1 MILGQKMFNEKAR
14 VMNIDTTDLKSLILY
29 KYCIL
34 KNLPVR
40 YSEPDFSEERELSG
54 IRAAIQKN
62 TEYLHKLHNTDEKD
76 YFQFLTG
83 LTHTCEQTTYTQE
96 QLKEIEK
103 QKESVKELEPLLK
116 QFPNNTSL
124 LGHDLYDVVMNELN
138 TREGFHQRTLD
149 RVEGSGLD
157 PNDLDTLRKLF
168 QEEIDKTN
176 QDFKYLEDQLKQ
188 ITAEIKEI
196 NDFKK
201 KLNQFDF

>member
-1 MILGQKMFNEKAR
+1 MFKEAR
-14 VMNIDTTDLKSLILY
+14 TTNIDTTDLKSLILY

-40 YSEPDFSEERELSG
+40 YSEKDFSKERELKG

-62 TEYLHKLHNTDEKD
+62 TEYLHKLHNTDGKD

-83 LTHTCEQTTYTQE
+83 LTHRGEQTTYTQE

-103 QKESVKELEPLLK
+103 QKESVKGLESLLR

-124 LGHDLYDVVMNELN
+124 LGIDLYDVVVNELN
-138 TREGFHQRTLD
+138 AREIYHQRTLD
-149 RVEGSGLD
+149 HIEGSGLD

-188 ITAEIKEI
+188 ITTEINEI

>member
-1 MILGQKMFNEKAR
+1 MFNEKAR
-14 VMNIDTTDLKSLILY
+14 AMNIDTTDLKSLILY

-34 KNLPVR
+34 KNIPVR
-40 YSEPDFSEERELSG
+40 YSERDFSEERELTG

-83 LTHTCEQTTYTQE
+83 LTHRGEQTTYTQE

-103 QKESVKELEPLLK
+103 QKESVKRLEPLLK

-124 LGHDLYDVVMNELN
+124 LGKDLYDVVMNELN
-138 TREGFHQRTLD
+138 AREGFHQRTLEHI
-149 RVEGSGLD
+149 EGSSLD
-157 PNDLDTLRKLF
+157 SNDLSTLRKLF

-188 ITAEIKEI
+188 ITTEINEI